1 MREQKRQ
8 YWSNLIAEQETS
20 GQSILAFCKQVG
32 VGVHSFYMWRRRLSK
47 GGRPV
52 RFAELKTVASPAP
65 SFALELI
72 LATGDRLR
80 IGNGVDATTLR
91 MVLDAVRP

>member
-1 MREQKRQ
+1 M
-8 YWSNLIAEQETS
+8 
-20 GQSILAFCKQVG
+20 
-32 VGVHSFYMWRRRLSK
+32 
-47 GGRPV
+47 